1 MLGYKG
7 TILVEFSAI
16 RNKKS
21 VSKRQRGAKK
31 NKIKKKPHPKRKREQ
46 AAKKKNSE
54 VLASCGGTT
63 QINWAWVLRSLLLGN
78 ADPKKWHSLVVPRV
92 KSRLKPRFLGSNR
105 QHPHEGEPRDYN
117 TDHFIHLK
125 VAAEI

>member
-31 NKIKKKPHPKRKREQ
+31 NKRKKKPHPKRKRGKED
-46 AAKKKNSE
+46 KNSK
-54 VLASCGGTT
+54 VLA
-63 QINWAWVLRSLLLGN
+63 
-78 ADPKKWHSLVVPRV
+78 
-92 KSRLKPRFLGSNR
+92 F
-105 QHPHEGEPRDYN
+105 
-117 TDHFIHLK
+117 F
-125 VAAEI
+125 